1 MFVLQHLIKSKIY
14 SSKVDIEVTIIS
26 VLPPPPANWSS
37 SMVVAVA
44 RGRRA
49 GGVSAGRRLGWR
61 YWTISIWKCG
71 RYISTLLRLLSQSPC
86 SWERCKTCKDQ
97 NQKEHHFCTTHECV
111 NSQGIHVFGTKKD
124 RWWIVRELSTFMG
137 LVETGCEGRLYSL
150 QIHILR

>member
-26 VLPPPPANWSS
+26 VLPPLPANWSS

-61 YWTISIWKCG
+61 YWTSLIRKCG
-71 RYISTLLRLLSQSPC
+71 RYVGTLLRLLCQSPC
-86 SWERCKTCKDQ
+86 IWERCKTCKDQ
-97 NQKEHHFCTTHECV
+97 DQKEHHFCTTHECV
-111 NSQGIHVFGTKKD
+111 NSQGIHFRDKEGSMVD
-124 RWWIVRELSTFMG
+124 CWELSTFMG
-137 LVETGCEGRLYSL
+137 LVESGCEGRLYSL